1 MWEALVT
8 PSLCTKVMRLVLAWG
23 YNSKPQQGCCKGM
36 GKGDCTLHLPAT
48 TCFLKITCYCF
59 LTADCSLQSAT
70 QHILYPSTY
79 SLLDP
84 FSWCYFFFFPVFKKY
99 NSQEKKNLFKGQRLQ
114 DWVRMFVSDQGIVK
128 HRALRTW
135 LSTDHHGLR
144 ASLCQSST
152 KLALC
157 QKKASFLRLF
167 HIHIFVHHYAMQS
180 NRMTSI

>member
-48 TCFLKITCYCF
+48 TCFLKIICYCF

-84 FSWCYFFFFPVFKKY
+84 FSWCYFFFFFLFLRNTIHRKKKICLKDRGCKTG
-99 NSQEKKNLFKGQRLQ
+99 SECLFLTRGL
-114 DWVRMFVSDQGIVK
+114 
-128 HRALRTW
+128 
-135 LSTDHHGLR
+135 LSTEHCEHG
-144 ASLCQSST
+144 CQQTIMGSG
-152 KLALC
+152 LAYA
-157 QKKASFLRLF
+157 KA
-167 HIHIFVHHYAMQS
+167 AQ
-180 NRMTSI
+180 N